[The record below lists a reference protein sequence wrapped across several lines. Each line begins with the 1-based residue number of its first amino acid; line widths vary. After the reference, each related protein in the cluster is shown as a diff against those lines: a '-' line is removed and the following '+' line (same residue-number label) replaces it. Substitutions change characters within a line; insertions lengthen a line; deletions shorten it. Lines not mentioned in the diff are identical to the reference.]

1 MDSRQILAADVF
13 YNRTG
18 RKHVYNITSI
28 ENVPSII
35 ENGILCFNLAGKIP
49 HNSIAIPAVQERRE
63 QVTIP
68 NGLKLHSYANLYF
81 DYNNPMLYSR
91 KDVADNLCVLAVSSL
106 ILNDPRCIVSDRNA
120 ATALAKFYPAVDGV
134 QQINFKKVLEQ
145 YWVHDDQFEYA
156 NHKAIKCAEILIPY
170 SVSYE
175 YVVEACV
182 VNQKAKSTLLNAG
195 FDKKITVKP
204 SVFYEQGGAKR

>member
-1 MDSRQILAADVF
+1 MDSRKMLAADVF

-18 RKHVYNITSI
+18 RKYVYNITSI

-35 ENGILCFNLAGKIP
+35 ESGILCFNLAGKIP
-49 HNSIAIPAVQERRE
+49 HNSIAIPTVQDRRE

-81 DYNNPMLYSR
+81 DYNNPMLYKR
-91 KDVADNLCVLAVSSL
+91 KDVADNLCVLAVSAS

-120 ATALAKFYPAVDGV
+120 ATALAKFYSAVDGI
-134 QQINFKKVLEQ
+134 QQINFKKVFEQ

-170 SVSYE
+170 SVPYE
-175 YVVEACV
+175 YVVGAYV
-182 VNQKAKSTLLNAG
+182 ANHDAKNALQNAG
-195 FDKKITVKP
+195 FDRRIAVNAG
-204 SVFYEQGGAKR
+204 VFYR